1 MTGADPQT
9 PGPAAGPPPGLDT
22 RRPAGFPRAGEPAP
36 PGTFDGRA
44 RSFRETQSQRRS
56 LRRERLGQVVVVA
69 IILLGIYAIVSA
81 RPFNPSSGSGHP
93 TPGPPIRVTLA
104 TPVLGQTPCGGGG
117 TAYTE
122 RVVWTSASA
131 SVTTG
136 DVSPR
141 VYELF
146 DGDIVN
152 DIGVVANAT
161 SSSLCAGS
169 PPNGAPLVSWYV
181 VLTDPNGTNLLTY
194 TFSAGWTSV
203 THGAWNFAIENGSAM
218 VVVTKTSVA
227 GMGFGFAVV
236 GFSSGSAI
244 RGSVPL

>member
-1 MTGADPQT
+1 MTDPESLT
-9 PGPAAGPPPGLDT
+9 PSPAAA
-22 RRPAGFPRAGEPAP
+22 PAFPRAGEPAP
-36 PGTFDGRA
+36 RGTYDGRA
-44 RSFRETQSQRRS
+44 RSFRETQSHRRS

-81 RPFNPSSGSGHP
+81 RPFNPSSGSGNP
-93 TPGPPIRVTLA
+93 APGPPIAVTLS
-104 TPVLGQTPCGGGG
+104 TPVVGQVSCGSGG

-122 RVVWTSASA
+122 RVVWSGATA

-152 DIGVVANAT
+152 DIGVVPNVT

-169 PPNGAPLVSWYV
+169 PPSGAPLVSWYV
-181 VLTDPNGTNLLTY
+181 VLTDPNGSILLTY
-194 TFSAGWTSV
+194 TFSSGWVSV
-203 THGAWNFAIENGSAM
+203 THGEWNFAIENGSAM
-218 VVVTKTSVA
+218 VVVTESSIA

-236 GFSSGSAI
+236 GFSSGSPI